1 MDGDGTRDPDLR
13 PERRGEQKR
22 LSGRWRKLN
31 RLASLAAM
39 PRSVYGGFGSG
50 ALGVREFRRFWM
62 GMIASNI
69 GSWMQI
75 TAQGWLVLELTDSP
89 FYLGLVGLVR
99 AVPALSFTL
108 IGGVIA
114 DRYDRR
120 KILMVTQ
127 MSAAI
132 TATTLGVLDLMG
144 IVTVGMVLVLAF
156 IAALIMSVDN
166 PTRQAL
172 VPDLVGRENLA
183 SAVGLNSAAWNG
195 SSIIGPSL
203 AGGLVALAGTG
214 AAFMFNG
221 LSFLAVFFAV
231 ATMAPLAQRPRG
243 KQGMLENL
251 TAGLKFIFQDRKI
264 WGIMAIIAIPT
275 FFGRPIIQLM
285 PSFARDVV
293 DAGPSGLGILL
304 GVMGAGALTGALLV
318 GKLVASHWT
327 QGSLLLLVT
336 MMFGVA
342 LLLFSFS
349 PWYASSLAIL
359 LFVGAGQTLFMG
371 LANTMLQFN
380 ISEEMRGRVMSAYVL
395 IPMGLMPL
403 GSMVLG
409 TIAEVIGVS
418 MAFAIG
424 AAVIV
429 LFVLLAWR
437 LLPEVRSEARR

>member
-1 MDGDGTRDPDLR
+1 MDEDDERSIR
-13 PERRGEQKR
+13 PHNGANR
-22 LSGRWRKLN
+22 RWRMLN
-31 RLASLAAM
+31 RLATLAAM
-39 PRSVYGGFGSG
+39 PRSAYAGLGSG
-50 ALGVREFRRFWM
+50 ALGVREFRRFWF
-62 GMIASNI
+62 GMITSNI

-75 TAQGWLVLELTDSP
+75 TAQGWLILELTDSP

-99 AVPALSFTL
+99 AIPALAFTL

-127 MSAAI
+127 GSSAIVALS
-132 TATTLGVLDLMG
+132 LGILDLTG
-144 IVTVGMVLVLAF
+144 IVTVGMVLFLAF
-156 IAALIMSVDN
+156 LAALIMAVDN

-214 AAFMFNG
+214 AAFILNG
-221 LSFLAVFFAV
+221 LSFLAVLFAV
-231 ATMAPLAQRPRG
+231 TTMAPLAQRPRG
-243 KQGMLENL
+243 KQSVLDNL
-251 TAGLKFIFQDRKI
+251 KEGLSFILTDRRI
-264 WGIMAIIAIPT
+264 WGIMLIIAIPT

-293 DAGPSGLGILL
+293 EAGPEGLGVLL
-304 GVMGAGALTGALLV
+304 GVMGVGALAGALLV
-318 GKLVASHWT
+318 GRLV
-327 QGSLLLLVT
+327 GSKWNPGTLLLLVT
-336 MMFGVA
+336 LMFGTG

-349 PWYASSLAIL
+349 PWYASALFIL

-371 LANTMLQFN
+371 IANTMLQFT

-409 TIAEVIGVS
+409 SVAELIGVA

-424 AAVIV
+424 AGIIM
-429 LFVLLAWR
+429 LFALLAWKW
-437 LLPEVRSEARR
+437 LPEVRQSPSR

>member
-1 MDGDGTRDPDLR
+1 MNGENPPPAGSGNRDPR
-13 PERRGEQKR
+13 
-22 LSGRWRKLN
+22 RWRKLN
-31 RLASLAAM
+31 RLAALTAM
-39 PRSVYGGFGSG
+39 PRSVYTGLGSG
-50 ALGVREFRRFWM
+50 ALGIKEFRRFWF
-62 GMIASNI
+62 GMIASNV

-75 TAQGWLVLELTDSP
+75 TAQGWLILELTDSP

-99 AVPALSFTL
+99 AVPALAFTL

-120 KILMVTQ
+120 KILMFTQ
-127 MSAAI
+127 GLSAIVAL
-132 TATTLGVLDLMG
+132 ALGMLDLLGV
-144 IVTVGMVLVLAF
+144 VTVGMVLFLSF
-156 IAALIMSVDN
+156 IGALIMAVDN

-214 AAFMFNG
+214 AAFILNG
-221 LSFLAVFFAV
+221 FSFLAVLFAV

-243 KQGMLENL
+243 KQGVLENL
-251 TAGLKFIFQDRKI
+251 KSGLSFIFTDRRI
-264 WGIMAIIAIPT
+264 WGIMLIIAIPT

-293 DAGPSGLGILL
+293 DSGPSGLGILL
-304 GVMGAGALTGALLV
+304 GVMGVGALVGALLV
-318 GKLVASHWT
+318 GKLVGSRWD
-327 QGSLLLLVT
+327 QGTLLLFVT
-336 MMFGVA
+336 MMFGTG
-342 LLLFSFS
+342 LFLFSFS
-349 PWYASSLAIL
+349 PWYASSLFIL
-359 LFVGAGQTLFMG
+359 LFIGAGQTLFMG
-371 LANTMLQFN
+371 IANTMLQFS
-380 ISEEMRGRVMSAYVL
+380 ISEELRGRVMSAYVL

-409 TIAEVIGVS
+409 TIAELIGVA

-424 AAVIV
+424 AAIIM
-429 LFVLLAWR
+429 LFVAIAWK
-437 LLPEVRSEARR
+437 LLPEVRAG